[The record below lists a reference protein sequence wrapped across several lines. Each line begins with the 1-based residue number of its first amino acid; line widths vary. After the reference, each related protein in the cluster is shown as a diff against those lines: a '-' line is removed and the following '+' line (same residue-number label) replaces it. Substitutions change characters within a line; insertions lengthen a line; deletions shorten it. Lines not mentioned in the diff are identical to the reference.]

1 MTFLNLSGRES
12 RLFYLTLAVIVA
24 WSAEAFIIKPVS
36 IKWKRLDDEIAADSL
51 KLEKSEHLIRRRGPI
66 TNDYEK
72 AALPLKM
79 TGSAEEEM
87 AKFLTDIESLANTTG
102 VHINEI
108 KPLPTKKLS
117 LYRKFYADLELEGD
131 MAQISNFM
139 KKVQSSPHLL
149 AIDKLSLNPK
159 QTGSNLLRCGIV
171 ISKIAIL

>member
-1 MTFLNLSGRES
+1 MTFLNLSGREN
-12 RLFYLTLAVIVA
+12 RLFYLTLTVVVVWIGQ
-24 WSAEAFIIKPVS
+24 AFVVKPIS
-36 IKWKRLDDEIAADSL
+36 TKWKQLDDQIAADNL

-72 AALPLKM
+72 AASTLKM

-108 KPLPTKKLS
+108 KPLPTKKFN

-131 MAQISNFM
+131 MAQISGFM
-139 KKVQSSPHLL
+139 RNVQDSPNLL

-159 QTGSNLLRCGIV
+159 QASSNLLKCGAV
-171 ISKIAIL
+171 ISKIAIF